1 MVLLGGKVRD
11 DELRRALSDA
21 NPWWAAAAAGRDP
34 TAWQEANRTLRD
46 RRQFDLGYRSGILD
60 DIASGPPDGS
70 LAILTG
76 PRRAGKTVALL
87 DAALSLCGCRGMDPR
102 QLIHVPCDGMAARDL
117 RRVLTLARVLTRS
130 VDLEQPQPRVWLFDE
145 VSGISGWTSVFKAA
159 RDNTLFGD
167 DTVVATGSRWV
178 SQDDIQANLL
188 AGRAGRS
195 ERRRL
200 RQLLPMG
207 FRDFLAATRPELA
220 LPQRCHPAR
229 LMDPSVAEDLQ
240 ALAYG
245 VDDYDL
251 AWQDYLGCGG
261 FPRAVAEYQR
271 TGAVVR
277 PYQRDLL
284 AWLRADVD
292 PDAPLE
298 SVPQLL
304 ATLMERM
311 TSPLD
316 QQKTAAVAG
325 YGSRE
330 AFGLRL
336 QRLVNSHALL
346 RCRHRLDDG
355 RAVARA
361 QSKAYFTDPLLAW
374 LPSALSPGL
383 PRPTMPCLS
392 EMALGVCLARAI
404 DGLEEGRWVAYDTIG
419 YSRTSSGNEIDFS
432 PVRVPTEEG
441 SGLTIPIESKW
452 VDDGWRR
459 EALVLEGRYG
469 RGVMATKSILDLEH
483 PSWAIPAPL
492 VACLL
497 G

>member
-1 MVLLGGKVRD
+1 MWGATSDKMHT
-11 DELRRALSDA
+11 DELRRTLSDA

-34 TAWQEANRTLRD
+34 TAWQEANRTLRN

-60 DIASGPPDGS
+60 DIASGTPDGS
-70 LAILTG
+70 LDILTG

-87 DAALSLCGCRGMDPR
+87 DAALILCGCRSIDPR
-102 QLIHVPCDGMAARDL
+102 QVIHVPCDGMAARDL

-130 VDLEQPQPRVWLFDE
+130 VDLAQPQRRVWLFDE
-145 VSGISGWTSVFKAA
+145 VSGISAWTSVFKAA
-159 RDNTLFGD
+159 RDSAAFGD

-178 SQDDIQANLL
+178 SQEEIQTNLL
-188 AGRAGRS
+188 AGRSGSS

-207 FRDFLAATRPELA
+207 FRDFLSVTRPGLA
-220 LPQRCHPAR
+220 LPSRCHPSR
-229 LMDPSVAEDLQ
+229 LLDPSVAEDLQ

-261 FPRAVAEYQR
+261 FPRAVAEYHR
-271 TGAVVR
+271 MGAVGR

-298 SVPQLL
+298 SMLQLL
-304 ATLMERM
+304 VALMERM

-316 QQKTAAVAG
+316 QQKTAAVVG

-346 RCRHRLDDG
+346 RCRQRLDDG
-355 RAVARA
+355 RAIPRA
-361 QSKAYFTDPLLAW
+361 QAKLYLTDPLLAW

-383 PRPTMPCLS
+383 ARPAMTNLS
-392 EMALGVCLARAI
+392 EMVLAAGDGVVHRCQ
-404 DGLEEGRWVAYDTIG
+404 
-419 YSRTSSGNEIDFS
+419 SSYGAQRY
-432 PVRVPTEEG
+432 PVPER
-441 SGLTIPIESKW
+441 
-452 VDDGWRR
+452 
-459 EALVLEGRYG
+459 
-469 RGVMATKSILDLEH
+469 
-483 PSWAIPAPL
+483 PL
-492 VACLL
+492 PV
-497 G
+497 